1 MVCIALGYI
10 PWIVS
15 AKYSTLNLRSLSDLS
30 EVTTY
35 FPAKQFCQREIRC
48 FSYRFRQTDAVG
60 TLDVLMVLKL
70 AVMFFLRTDK
80 QQQQLYASVS
90 SSPSPTLTPTVQ
102 QLKLNSR
109 DIKPTTA
116 ATSLSKVIGAAAAA
130 DEDAKSLSR
139 RQRCDLV
146 AAMSRITMGVQPA
159 SSRRLQSGHNRCK
172 YGVETNDLAALER
185 VRNKCRPVVVSE

>member
-1 MVCIALGYI
+1 ML
-10 PWIVS
+10 
-15 AKYSTLNLRSLSDLS
+15 
-30 EVTTY
+30 
-35 FPAKQFCQREIRC
+35 
-48 FSYRFRQTDAVG
+48 
-60 TLDVLMVLKL
+60 
-70 AVMFFLRTDK
+70 TDK

-116 ATSLSKVIGAAAAA
+116 ATSLSKLTGAAAA

-139 RQRCDLV
+139 RQRRDLV
-146 AAMSRITMGVQPA
+146 AAMSRITVGVQPA